1 MERRGARNHRLSKGM
16 RTPSGIAAD
25 NLALWR
31 ENAAQTQE
39 LRRIQA
45 LLQGRAALTRNDV
58 EKTVS
63 ALWPRKGASD
73 ALERADEIE
82 EQISFVQGLLQAHA
96 HEALLQA
103 LPLPTL
109 SPAPT
114 APRVVFLE
122 SVFGRE
128 ALKQFDPLL
137 SHPLPVTAPSFTAV
151 CEELVGDRADFALL
165 PLEDSHE
172 GRFLHLYEEID
183 RFELHITH
191 SCTVTTEDGR
201 SVLMGLLSHRYIP
214 QAAATGER
222 LLSCAVL
229 EESSHTLCDLL
240 TAARACS
247 LTLRRVDTLPTSYGE
262 DVVIYHPLLAA
273 KSEQDELAFLLYLT
287 LFQPRARATAR
298 YLHLKG

>member
-1 MERRGARNHRLSKGM
+1 MS
-16 RTPSGIAAD
+16 TSSSVAAD

-31 ENAAQTQE
+31 ESAAQTQE
-39 LRRIQA
+39 LRQIQA
-45 LLQGRAALTRNDV
+45 LLQGREALTRDDV
-58 EKTVS
+58 EKAVQT
-63 ALWPRKGASD
+63 LWPRKSAAG
-73 ALERADEIE
+73 ALERAGEID
-82 EQISFVQGLLQAHA
+82 EQISFVQGLLQTHA
-96 HEALLQA
+96 HDTLRKT
-103 LPLPTL
+103 LPLPVL
-109 SPAPT
+109 SPAPA

-122 SVFGRE
+122 SIFGRE
-128 ALKQFDPLL
+128 ALKQFEPLL

-214 QAAATGER
+214 QATAVGER

-247 LTLRRVDTLPTSYGE
+247 LTLRRVDTLPTSYDE
-262 DVVIYHPLLAA
+262 DIVIYHPLLSA
-273 KSEQDELAFLLYLT
+273 KSERDELAFVLYLT